1 MSRFNKII
9 IAVLVALLIAGLLA
23 SVIAP
28 LVAGEK
34 LITAQADGHI
44 GATATVCR
52 VVAEARYAKTTI

>member
-28 LVAGEK
+28 MVAGKK
-34 LITAQADGHI
+34 LTTAQAKEHI
-44 GATATVCR
+44 GASATVCR
-52 VVAEARYAKTTI
+52 VVAMARYAKTTI